1 MTLEE
6 LKVYLKDNLKVNIES
21 KEKGRY
27 CGEYLHVKVTLTL
40 EDEVISE
47 SEMDPIELKEYD
59 MD

>member
-1 MTLEE
+1 MTKEE

-21 KEKGRY
+21 KERDRY
-27 CGEYLHVKVTLTL
+27 CGKYVHVKVTLTL